1 MKEEQIFNQLF
12 FQCFNTFISA
22 IVIAIIAIG
31 CHSLFKRKITN
42 QKQLN
47 KIKSR
52 VIYIATIIFI
62 LVVVRIWIEGFYH
75 LFTMLSLV
83 GAGLVIVNK
92 ENVMNFSGWIII
104 NWRSLFSE
112 GDYIQ
117 VQSYMG
123 KVVGIRL
130 LYFTINETY
139 YLGDKKT
146 TGKIIKIPNSL
157 IITTPVTTFPNDDC
171 ILLHKISFVTSIGS
185 ALKISEKLKQYVSKK
200 VQEKYAISENFKE
213 SKVFSKAKLSKIG
226 VYSLEPKVDLIPV
239 ADNEKIVNVKVYFYC
254 LGEDGKS
261 LEQEFMTYYLQE
273 ILKYKKHDDL

>member
-12 FQCFNTFISA
+12 FQCFNTFISTA
-22 IVIAIIAIG
+22 VIAIIAIG
-31 CHSLFKRKITN
+31 CHSFFKRKITS

-52 VIYIATIIFI
+52 VIYIATIITI
-62 LVVVRIWIEGFYH
+62 LVIVRIWIEGFYH

-83 GAGLVIVNK
+83 AAGLVIVNK

-112 GDYIQ
+112 GDSIQ
-117 VQSYMG
+117 VQSYIG

-157 IITTPVTTFPNDDC
+157 IITAPVTTFPNDDA
-171 ILLHKISFVTSIGS
+171 ILLHKVSFTTNVDT
-185 ALKISEKLKQYVSKK
+185 ALDISKK
-200 VQEKYAISENFKE
+200 VKQYISNKIKEKYGISDSFKE
-213 SKVFSKAKLSKIG
+213 SKVFSKAKLAKIS
-226 VYSLEPKVDLIPV
+226 VHSLEPKIDLIP
-239 ADNEKIVNVKVYFYC
+239 IVENDSIITVKVHFYC
-254 LGEDGKS
+254 LAEDSKS
-261 LEQEFMTYYLQE
+261 LELEFISYYLE
-273 ILKYKKHDDL
+273 TRSKI